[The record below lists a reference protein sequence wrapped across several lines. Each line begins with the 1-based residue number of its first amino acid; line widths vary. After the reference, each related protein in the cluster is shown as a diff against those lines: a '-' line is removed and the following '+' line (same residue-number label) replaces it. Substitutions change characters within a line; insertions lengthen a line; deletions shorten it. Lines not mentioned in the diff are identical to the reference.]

1 MKRSKLNLLFVTPV
15 SINYPG
21 GAERWLYEVSTRLM
35 KRGHDVGILYTDW
48 TPGKISVNNS
58 DFSFKDVKLY
68 RCSFIKPPFRGMAL
82 VNIFSSRKIVNEYDL
97 SYILAYPPNELQVRF
112 FRKFIRKGL
121 VAGIHSFLNLES
133 DFIHRMYLP
142 LYLFGMRSF
151 DAIHVLN
158 KHMLDFFRKSGFEN
172 VFLIPN
178 GVDTGE
184 YELCYPP
191 WDSETFTVLFSGRLT
206 RDKGADILIDIIRR
220 TKISLNQEVKF
231 VIAGTGPL
239 KKSIEKITE
248 EFRNV
253 EYLGYVDRDVLK
265 QVYRRAHLLLVPSRS
280 EGMPLCVLEAQSCG
294 LPVVGSRIPGI
305 IDIVEDGSSGRLV
318 TVNDVRGF
326 VMALKE
332 YYMLWKEFPEK
343 YYEMNKKIREKT
355 IKQYD
360 WEQVMDKI
368 EKLFIKIS
376 KISLGY

>member
-68 RCSFIKPPFRGMAL
+68 KCNFIKPPFRGMAL
-82 VNIFSSRKIVNEYDL
+82 VDIFSFRKIVNEYDL

-121 VAGIHSFLNLES
+121 VAGIHSFLDLES

-158 KHMLDFFRKSGFEN
+158 KHTLDFFRKSGFEN

-178 GVDTGE
+178 GVDAKE

-191 WDSETFTVLFSGRLT
+191 WDSEAFTVLFSGRLT
-206 RDKGADILIDIIRR
+206 YDKGADILTNIIRYAK
-220 TKISLNQEVKF
+220 TSLDQEIKF
-231 VIAGTGPL
+231 LIIGTGPL
-239 KKSIEKITE
+239 KKWIEEVAKE
-248 EFRNV
+248 SRNV
-253 EYLGYVDRDVLK
+253 EYLGYVSKDLLK
-265 QVYRRAHLLLVPSRS
+265 EVYRRAHILLVPSRS
-280 EGMPLCVLEAQSCG
+280 EGMPLRVLEAQSCG
-294 LPVVGSRIPGI
+294 LPVAGSRIPGI
-305 IDIVEDGSSGRLV
+305 IDIVEDGKNGRLV
-318 TVNDVRGF
+318 TVNDIDGF
-326 VMALKE
+326 VMAIRE
-332 YYMLWKEFPEK
+332 YYLLWKGSPEK
-343 YYEMNKKIREKT
+343 YYEMNKNIREK
-355 IKQYD
+355 IVQRYD
-360 WEQVMDKI
+360 WDKVI
-368 EKLFIKIS
+368 CKLEKLFIKV
-376 KISLGY
+376 LTD

>member
-21 GAERWLYEVSTRLM
+21 GAERWLYEVSTRLI

-48 TPGKISVNNS
+48 IPGKISVNNL
-58 DFSFKDVKLY
+58 DFFSNFFKDVKLY
-68 RCSFIKPPFRGMAL
+68 KCGFIKPPFRGMAL
-82 VNIFSSRKIVNEYDL
+82 VNIFSFRKIVNEYDL

-142 LYLFGMRSF
+142 LYLLGMRSF

-178 GVDTGE
+178 GVDAKE

-191 WDSETFTVLFSGRLT
+191 WDSEAFTVLFSGRLT
-206 RDKGADILIDIIRR
+206 YDKGADILTNIIKYAN
-220 TKISLNQEVKF
+220 TFLDQEIKF
-231 VIAGTGPL
+231 LITGTGPL
-239 KKSIEKITE
+239 KKWIEEVAKE
-248 EFRNV
+248 SRNV
-253 EYLGYVDRDVLK
+253 EYLGYVSKDLLK
-265 QVYRRAHLLLVPSRS
+265 EVYRRAHILLVPSRS
-280 EGMPLCVLEAQSCG
+280 EGMPLRVLEAQSCG

-318 TVNDVRGF
+318 TVNDVGGF

-343 YYEMNKKIREKT
+343 YYEMNKKIRENT

-368 EKLFIKIS
+368 EELFIKIS
-376 KISLGY
+376 LGY

>member
-1 MKRSKLNLLFVTPV
+1 M
-15 SINYPG
+15 
-21 GAERWLYEVSTRLM
+21 RLRE
-35 KRGHDVGILYTDW
+35 RGHNVGILYTNW
-48 TPGKISVNNS
+48 TPERASVMDITS
-58 DFSFKDVKLY
+58 LLKDIKLY
-68 RCSFIKPPFRGMAL
+68 ECSFVKPPLRGMAL
-82 VNIFSSRKIVNEYDL
+82 IDIFSIRRLLNDYDL
-97 SYILAYPPNELQVRF
+97 SYMLAYSPNELQIRF
-112 FRKFIRKGL
+112 FRRLIQKTLI
-121 VAGIHSFLNLES
+121 AGIHSFLNLES
-133 DFIHRMYLP
+133 DSIHRLYLP
-142 LYLFGMRSF
+142 LCLFGMRAF

-158 KHMLDFFRKSGFEN
+158 KYMLSLFRKNSFKN

-305 IDIVEDGSSGRLV
+305 MDIVEDGKSGRLV
-318 TVNDVRGF
+318 TVNDIDGF
-326 VMALKE
+326 VTTIKE
-332 YYMLWKEFPEK
+332 YYILWKETPEK
-343 YYEMNKKIREKT
+343 YYEMNRNIREK
-355 IKQYD
+355 IIQRYD
-360 WEQVMDKI
+360 WDKVI
-368 EKLFIKIS
+368 CELEKLFIRVLRS
-376 KISLGY
+376 

>member
-1 MKRSKLNLLFVTPV
+1 MKKSKLNLLFVTPV

-21 GAERWLYEVSTRLM
+21 GAERWLYEVSTRLI

-48 TPGKISVNNS
+48 TPEKISVNDS
-58 DFSFKDVKLY
+58 DFFSNFFKDVKLY
-68 RCSFIKPPFRGMAL
+68 KCGFIKPPFRGMAL
-82 VNIFSSRKIVNEYDL
+82 VDIFSSREIVNECDL

-112 FRKFIRKGL
+112 LRKFIRKGL

-158 KHMLDFFRKSGFEN
+158 KRMLDFFRKSGFEN

-178 GVDTGE
+178 GVDAKE

-206 RDKGADILIDIIRR
+206 YDKGADILTNIIRYAK
-220 TKISLNQEVKF
+220 TSLDQEIKF
-231 VIAGTGPL
+231 LIIGTGPL
-239 KKSIEKITE
+239 KKQIEEVAKE
-248 EFRNV
+248 SRNV
-253 EYLGYVDRDVLK
+253 EYLGYVSKDLLK
-265 QVYRRAHLLLVPSRS
+265 EVYRRAHILLVPSRS
-280 EGMPLCVLEAQSCG
+280 EGMPLSVLEAQACG

-318 TVNDVRGF
+318 TVKDVGGF

-368 EKLFIKIS
+368 EELFIKIS
-376 KISLGY
+376 LGY